1 MRFGRPNPPA
11 CDIFGGV
18 EAAVLKGKLDMLAA
32 MRGDPVK
39 GLPPKEWH
47 DALVEVD
54 KEKILRALLEIVK
67 TLLIP
72 AWAERRKDDRR
83 PQAALEATEQFL
95 ATKSPDALLA
105 AKAAAKACTAARNET
120 FGDDHRVPEAAR
132 AVAWAAGGKE
142 DELYDGIAC
151 AEEEL
156 LARIQLTSE
165 YHLMPQQRRAIVD
178 TLRRML
184 LPPEKVETPAVSK
197 APTGPVP
204 YSADGHFELGQTL
217 IHKKFG
223 NVSVVSVGETWIE
236 VELPDATKKRLAH
249 KP

>member
-1 MRFGRPNPPA
+1 MEP
-11 CDIFGGV
+11 
-18 EAAVLKGKLDMLAA
+18 AVLKGKLDMLQA

-39 GLPPKEWH
+39 GLPPNAWAE
-47 DALVEVD
+47 AFATID
-54 KEKILRALLEIVK
+54 KELLLRALLEIVR
-67 TLLIP
+67 TLLVP
-72 AWAERRKDDRR
+72 AWEERRREDRR
-83 PQAALEATEQFL
+83 PQAALEATEAFL
-95 ATKSPDALLA
+95 KTRSPEALLA

-132 AVAWAAGGKE
+132 AVAWAAGGKD
-142 DELYDGIAC
+142 DELFDGIAC

-184 LPPEKVETPAVSK
+184 LPPEKIDEPVVSK
-197 APTGPVP
+197 VSSEPVP
-204 YSADGHFELGQTL
+204 YSADGHFELGQKL

-223 NVSVVSVGETWIE
+223 DVVVTSVGETWIE
-236 VELPDATKKRLAH
+236 VELADQSKKRLAH